1 MEKDLSNNPT
11 KDKVE
16 FVDDGED
23 YFSSDHK
30 PSKAFKNCFDILE
43 ALVYAIIVVLFVF
56 TFFVRLTVVSGS
68 SMDNTLKDGDYLL
81 VANVFFTYEPEQ
93 GDIVVIH
100 GNFKEYLQQTYGNDL
115 NLNELEDTSEP
126 IVKRVIAKEGQTVT
140 INYNTSEV
148 FVDDKKLNESYI
160 KDKIMYQIF
169 PPDKFVNQFITNDK
183 GEYIKDSNGNYM
195 YSSCYN
201 PNTGIFSATIP
212 EGHIF
217 VMGDNRNN
225 SADSRYIEYGFVPEE
240 FIVGKAVFRLFPF
253 TSF

>member
-160 KDKIMYQIF
+160 KDKIMYQ
-169 PPDKFVNQFITNDK
+169 
-183 GEYIKDSNGNYM
+183 
-195 YSSCYN
+195 
-201 PNTGIFSATIP
+201 
-212 EGHIF
+212 
-217 VMGDNRNN
+217 
-225 SADSRYIEYGFVPEE
+225 SADGSV
-240 FIVGKAVFRLFPF
+240 
-253 TSF
+253 